1 MSDDVTLDF
10 LSPQFDPARALHADP
25 TALRLPCPDIQPCDN
40 LDAYDSVMRGVRR
53 QAPSGAA
60 REAATKKVEPSG
72 GVAAVKA
79 QRRFKSVLHFMECK
93 DMQYLILLT
102 FPQLLPDFGCEIYFG
117 GVVQILPIQISP
129 SLPQHLLRGLSPCC
143 RPVVVRG

>member
-1 MSDDVTLDF
+1 MAEKDEDVALDF

-25 TALRLPCPDIQPCDN
+25 SAVWLPCPDIQPCDN

-60 REAATKKVEPSG
+60 HEPATKKVEPEG
-72 GVAAVKA
+72 GVAAVRA

-93 DMQYLILLT
+93 ICSNRMFLLLV
-102 FPQLLPDFGCEIYFG
+102 PKLLPDFVFMA
-117 GVVQILPIQISP
+117 S
-129 SLPQHLLRGLSPCC
+129 
-143 RPVVVRG
+143 